1 MEKLDQFPSS
11 TRSTSTGEF
20 SFSLGLASVSIPV
33 PAYSFINHVFMIQPY
48 DVAFPLLWRV
58 TDGETVIAF
67 LSWYA
72 FPPLLPHTIKKDL
85 HLSQNE
91 IANSNIIALTAT

>member
-1 MEKLDQFPSS
+1 MEESS
-11 TRSTSTGEF
+11 S
-20 SFSLGLASVSIPV
+20 SLGSASVSILDLVQADISPTKASIPCINMPV
-33 PAYSFINHVFMIQPY
+33 VLETLADSS
-48 DVAFPLLWRV
+48 
-58 TDGETVIAF
+58 TVIAF